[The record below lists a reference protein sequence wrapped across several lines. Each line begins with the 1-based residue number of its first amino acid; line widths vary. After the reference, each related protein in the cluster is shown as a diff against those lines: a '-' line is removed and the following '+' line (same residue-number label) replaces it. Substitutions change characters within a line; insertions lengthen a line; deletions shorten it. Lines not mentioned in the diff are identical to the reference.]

1 MNYHKINSTTVQK
14 VEFDRPQS
22 TLDFFGW
29 LYSNMSLKVV
39 IFFSVVLGLGFLY
52 FCGKWTKK
60 YDRQQPYHFGK
71 FDFRTVSWMT
81 CIWSDFVIQAF
92 SSSFYFSKN
101 LKSFKLL
108 DKLEQGKRIFIC
120 SVPLAAYVWSFTI
133 QDRKVG
139 FPKKTS
145 W

>member
-1 MNYHKINSTTVQK
+1 MVNVKNGEWITIKPTVL
-14 VEFDRPQS
+14 QS
-22 TLDFFGW
+22 TLNFFGW
-29 LYSNMSLKVV
+29 LCSNMSLKVV

-120 SVPLAAYVWSFTI
+120 SVSLAPYVWSFTI

>member
-1 MNYHKINSTTVQK
+1 MVNVKNGEWITIKPTVL
-14 VEFDRPQS
+14 QS
-22 TLDFFGW
+22 TLNFFGW
-29 LYSNMSLKVV
+29 LCSNMSLKVV

-81 CIWSDFVIQAF
+81 FIWSDFVIQAF

-120 SVPLAAYVWSFTI
+120 SVPLAPYVWSFTI